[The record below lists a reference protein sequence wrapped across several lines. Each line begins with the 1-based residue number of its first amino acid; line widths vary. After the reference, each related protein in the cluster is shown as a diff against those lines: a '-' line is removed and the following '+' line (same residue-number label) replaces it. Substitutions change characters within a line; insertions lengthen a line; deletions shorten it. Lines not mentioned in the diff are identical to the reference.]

1 MVFSDL
7 VVDRCHLGGAQTG
20 EVVMPFFIAPFLLIA
35 GVMLASIPA
44 IAQDVAGSSDHPLI
58 GRFEGSVITAY
69 EALAF
74 DEVAVALRPEEVMMV
89 EGAVARLAYTYPE
102 GTALVQVVRNFEQ
115 QLNNEGFS
123 IKLSCSQ
130 EECGGMSYEVEQFG
144 NSPSWADR
152 FNYRYVMGTRVRADG
167 TVHATFFGS
176 VNNGIVRGVI
186 TVTEEEVMAFEMVA
200 AEEMQSAISETGR
213 VALYG
218 IQFALDDAT
227 IQPESTPTLE
237 EIARFLSANQSL
249 LVVIVGHTDNQG
261 ALPYNLDLSARRAQ
275 AVRDALVEDYNISA
289 DRLSHAGAGFLAPVA
304 SNASEGGRALNRRV
318 EIIAR

>member
-1 MVFSDL
+1 
-7 VVDRCHLGGAQTG
+7 
-20 EVVMPFFIAPFLLIA
+20 MPRFIAPLLLIA
-35 GVMLASIPA
+35 GVILAAAPA

-74 DEVAVALRPEEVMMV
+74 DEVAVAQRPEDVMMV
-89 EGAVARLAYTYPE
+89 EGVVTRLAYTYPE
-102 GTALVQVVRNFEQ
+102 GTALVQVTRNFEQ
-115 QLNNEGFS
+115 QLENEGFS
-123 IKLSCSQ
+123 VKLSCSQ
-130 EECGGMSYEVEQFG
+130 DECGGMSYEIEQFG

-152 FNYRYVMGTRVRADG
+152 FNYRYVMGTRAGADG

-176 VNNGIVRGVI
+176 VNNGIVRAVV
-186 TVTEEEVMAFEMVA
+186 TVTEEEAMAFEMVA

-227 IQPESTPTLE
+227 IQPESTPTLD
-237 EIARFLSANQSL
+237 EIARFLSTNQSL
-249 LVVIVGHTDNQG
+249 MVVIVGHTDNQG

-275 AVRDALVEDYNISA
+275 AVRDALVQDYAISA

-304 SNASEGGRALNRRV
+304 SNASESGRALNRRV